1 MEIKNRFTGN
11 TIYEAEVDS
20 IKILVEMAIEA
31 KANLSEANLS
41 GANLSGANLSGANLS
56 GADLS
61 GADLSEANLS
71 EANLSWANLSWAN
84 LSEANLSWANLSEA
98 NLSGADLDFSSGLQF
113 RCNSFGF
120 KAGKRLAAQI
130 AYHFCRI
137 DFSGCEEAEKS
148 QEDLKALA
156 NKFHRVEECGEI
168 K

>member
-1 MEIKNRFTGN
+1 MGEKSPTKREEKDMEIKNRFTCN

-31 KANLSEANLS
+31 KA
-41 GANLSGANLSGANLS
+41 
-56 GADLS
+56 D
-61 GADLSEANLS
+61 
-71 EANLSWANLSWAN
+71 
-84 LSEANLSWANLSEA
+84 LSEA

>member
-11 TIYEAEVDS
+11 TIYDAEVDS
-20 IKILVEMAIEA
+20 IKILVGMAIEA
-31 KANLSEANLS
+31 KANLS
-41 GANLSGANLSGANLS
+41 GANLSK
-56 GADLS
+56 
-61 GADLSEANLS
+61 
-71 EANLSWANLSWAN
+71 
-84 LSEANLSWANLSEA
+84 A

-156 NKFHRVEECGEI
+156 NKFHRVKECGEI